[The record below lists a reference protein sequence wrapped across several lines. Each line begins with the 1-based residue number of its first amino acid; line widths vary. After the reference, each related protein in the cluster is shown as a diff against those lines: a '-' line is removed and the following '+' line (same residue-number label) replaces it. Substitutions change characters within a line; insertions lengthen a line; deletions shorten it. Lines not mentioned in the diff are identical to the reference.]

1 MKRVI
6 LLLAAVL
13 LAVGVQAQD
22 PSEQAFPSF
31 VEVSSSA
38 YREVA
43 PNMVYLSITINERE
57 SKGRITVEEQERDM
71 VAALKKLGIDTKT
84 DLRVSDLSSSQL
96 KRSQAVKTKSYQLK
110 MTDVALVGSV
120 YIALNEIGITTIN
133 IENVTNTN
141 RDSIED
147 ELRVE
152 AMRNARANAKLMAEA
167 IDQTIGKAFYI
178 HTYDVSVSTV
188 RNEMDGVVVTAFG
201 ATKRADVPEPVIT
214 ELRKIRISVQVRAK
228 FVLE

>member
-6 LLLAAVL
+6 LLFAAVL
-13 LAVGVQAQD
+13 MALGVQAQ
-22 PSEQAFPSF
+22 SEQAFPSF

-201 ATKRADVPEPVIT
+201 ATKRTDAPEPVIT

>member
-6 LLLAAVL
+6 LLFAAVL
-13 LAVGVQAQD
+13 MALGVQAQ
-22 PSEQAFPSF
+22 SEQAFPSF

-43 PNMVYLSITINERE
+43 PNLVYLSITINERE

-201 ATKRADVPEPVIT
+201 ATKRADAPEPVIT

>member
-6 LLLAAVL
+6 LLFAAVL
-13 LAVGVQAQD
+13 MALGVQAQ
-22 PSEQAFPSF
+22 SEQAFPSF

-71 VAALKKLGIDTKT
+71 VAVLKKLGIDTKT

-152 AMRNARANAKLMAEA
+152 AIHNARDNAKLMAEA
-167 IDQTIGKAFYI
+167 LDQTIGKAFYI

-188 RNEMDGVVVTAFG
+188 RNEMDGVVV
-201 ATKRADVPEPVIT
+201 ATFASKRADAPEPVIT

>member
-1 MKRVI
+1 MA
-6 LLLAAVL
+6 L
-13 LAVGVQAQD
+13 GVQAQ
-22 PSEQAFPSF
+22 SEQAFPSF

-38 YREVA
+38 YREVV
-43 PNMVYLSITINERE
+43 PNLVYLSITINERE

-71 VAALKKLGIDTKT
+71 VAALKELGIDTKT
-84 DLRVSDLSSSQL
+84 DLRVSDMSSSQL
-96 KRSQAVKTKSYQLK
+96 KRTQAVKTKSYQLK
-110 MTDVALVGSV
+110 MTDIALVGSV
-120 YIALNEIGITTIN
+120 YMALNEIGITTIN
-133 IENVTNTN
+133 IESVTNTN
-141 RDSIED
+141 KDRIED

-152 AMRNARANAKLMAEA
+152 AVRNARANAKLMAEA
-167 IDQTIGKAFYI
+167 IDQTVGKAFYI

-201 ATKRADVPEPVIT
+201 ATKRADAPEPVIT

>member
-6 LLLAAVL
+6 LLFAAVL
-13 LAVGVQAQD
+13 MALGVQAQ
-22 PSEQAFPSF
+22 SEQAFPSF

-71 VAALKKLGIDTKT
+71 VAALKALGIKT
-84 DLRVSDLSSSQL
+84 NLYLRVSDMSSSLL
-96 KRSQAVKTKSYQLK
+96 KRNQSVTTKTYQLK
-110 MTDVALVGSV
+110 LNEVALVGDV
-120 YIALNEIGITTIN
+120 YTALNEIGITTIN
-133 IENVTNTN
+133 IEKVTNTN
-141 RDSIED
+141 MDAIQN

-152 AMRNARANAKLMAEA
+152 AIQNARANAKLMAEA
-167 IDQTIGKAFYI
+167 LDQTVGKAFYI
-178 HTYDVSVSTV
+178 YTHDAMVSTV
-188 RNEMDGVVVTAFG
+188 RNEMNDGVV
-201 ATKRADVPEPVIT
+201 ATFAMKRFDAPEPVIT

>member
-1 MKRVI
+1 
-6 LLLAAVL
+6 
-13 LAVGVQAQD
+13 
-22 PSEQAFPSF
+22 
-31 VEVSSSA
+31 
-38 YREVA
+38 
-43 PNMVYLSITINERE
+43 
-57 SKGRITVEEQERDM
+57 M

-133 IENVTNTN
+133 IENVINTN
-141 RDSIED
+141 KDSIED

-201 ATKRADVPEPVIT
+201 ATKRADAPEPVIT

>member
-31 VEVSSSA
+31 VEVSSRA
-38 YREVA
+38 DRDVA
-43 PNMVYLSITINERE
+43 PNQVFLSITINERE

-71 VAALKKLGIDTKT
+71 VAALKALGVKT
-84 DLRVSDLSSSQL
+84 NLDLRVSDMSSSL
-96 KRSQAVKTKSYQLK
+96 HKRNQAVTTKTYQLK
-110 MTDVALVGSV
+110 LNEVALVGEV
-120 YIALNEIGITTIN
+120 YTALNEIGITTIN
-133 IENVTNTN
+133 IEKVTNTN
-141 RDSIED
+141 MDAIQN

-152 AMRNARANAKLMAEA
+152 AIQNARANAKLMAEA
-167 IDQTIGKAFYI
+167 LDQTVGKAFYI
-178 HTYDVSVSTV
+178 YTHDAMVSTV
-188 RNEMDGVVVTAFG
+188 RNEMNDGVV
-201 ATKRADVPEPVIT
+201 ATFAMKRIDAPEPVVT
-214 ELRKIRISVQVRAK
+214 ELRMMKVSVNVRVK

>member
-6 LLLAAVL
+6 LLFAAVL
-13 LAVGVQAQD
+13 MALGVQAQ
-22 PSEQAFPSF
+22 SEQAFPSF

-152 AMRNARANAKLMAEA
+152 AIHNARDNAKLMAEA
-167 IDQTIGKAFYI
+167 LDQTIGKAFYI
-178 HTYDVSVSTV
+178 YTHDVMVSTV
-188 RNEMDGVVVTAFG
+188 RNGSNDMVV
-201 ATKRADVPEPVIT
+201 ATFASKRTDAPEPVIT

>member
-6 LLLAAVL
+6 LLFAAVL
-13 LAVGVQAQD
+13 MALGVQAQ
-22 PSEQAFPSF
+22 SEQAFPSF

-71 VAALKKLGIDTKT
+71 VAVLKKLGIDTKT

-152 AMRNARANAKLMAEA
+152 AIHNARDNAKLMAEA
-167 IDQTIGKAFYI
+167 LDQTVGKAFYI
-178 HTYDVSVSTV
+178 YIHDAMVSTV
-188 RNEMDGVVVTAFG
+188 RNEMNDGVV
-201 ATKRADVPEPVIT
+201 ATFAMKRFDAPEPVIT

>member
-6 LLLAAVL
+6 LLFAAVL
-13 LAVGVQAQD
+13 MALGVQAQ
-22 PSEQAFPSF
+22 SEQAFPSF

-43 PNMVYLSITINERE
+43 PNLVYLSITINERE

-96 KRSQAVKTKSYQLK
+96 KRSQAVKSKSYQLK

-152 AMRNARANAKLMAEA
+152 AIHNARDNAKLMAEA
-167 IDQTIGKAFYI
+167 LDQTIGKAFYI
-178 HTYDVSVSTV
+178 QTYDVSVSTV
-188 RNEMDGVVVTAFG
+188 RNGSNDMVV
-201 ATKRADVPEPVIT
+201 ATFASKRTDAPEPVIT

>member
-31 VEVSSSA
+31 VEVSSRA
-38 YREVA
+38 DRDVA
-43 PNMVYLSITINERE
+43 PNQVFLSITINERE

-71 VAALKKLGIDTKT
+71 VAALKALGIKT
-84 DLRVSDLSSSQL
+84 NLYLRVSDMSSSLL
-96 KRSQAVKTKSYQLK
+96 KRNQAVTTKSYQLELN
-110 MTDVALVGSV
+110 DVALVGDV
-120 YIALNEIGITTIN
+120 YTALNEIGITTIN
-133 IENVTNTN
+133 IEKVTNTN
-141 RDSIED
+141 MDTIQN

-152 AMRNARANAKLMAEA
+152 AIQNARVNAKLMAEA
-167 IDQTIGKAFYI
+167 LNQTIGKAFYI
-178 HTYDVSVSTV
+178 YTFDALISTV
-188 RNEMDGVVVTAFG
+188 RNEMNDGVV
-201 ATKRADVPEPVIT
+201 ATFAMKRLDAPEPAVT
-214 ELRKIRISVQVRAK
+214 ELRKMKVSVQVRVK

>member
-31 VEVSSSA
+31 VEVSCRA
-38 YREVA
+38 DRDVA
-43 PNMVYLSITINERE
+43 PNQVFLSITINERE

-71 VAALKKLGIDTKT
+71 VAALKALGIKT
-84 DLRVSDLSSSQL
+84 NLSLRVSDMSSSLL
-96 KRSQAVKTKSYQLK
+96 KRNQAVTTKTYQLK
-110 MTDVALVGSV
+110 LNEVALVGEV
-120 YIALNEIGITTIN
+120 YTALNEIGITTIN
-133 IENVTNTN
+133 IEKVTNTN
-141 RDSIED
+141 MDAIQN

-152 AMRNARANAKLMAEA
+152 AIQNARANAKLMAEA
-167 IDQTIGKAFYI
+167 LDQTVGKAFYI
-178 HTYDVSVSTV
+178 YTHDAMVSTV
-188 RNEMDGVVVTAFG
+188 RNEMNDGVV
-201 ATKRADVPEPVIT
+201 ATFAMKRIDAPEPVVT
-214 ELRKIRISVQVRAK
+214 ELRMMKVSVNVRVK

>member
-6 LLLAAVL
+6 LLFAAVL
-13 LAVGVQAQD
+13 MALGVQAQ
-22 PSEQAFPSF
+22 SEQAFPSF

-71 VAALKKLGIDTKT
+71 VAVLKKLGIDTKT

-201 ATKRADVPEPVIT
+201 ATKRADAPEPVIT

>member
-6 LLLAAVL
+6 LLFAAVL
-13 LAVGVQAQD
+13 MALGVQAQ
-22 PSEQAFPSF
+22 SEQAFPSF

-133 IENVTNTN
+133 IENVINTN
-141 RDSIED
+141 KDSIED

-152 AMRNARANAKLMAEA
+152 AIHNARDNAKLMAEA
-167 IDQTIGKAFYI
+167 LDQTIGKAFYI

-201 ATKRADVPEPVIT
+201 ATKRADAPEPVIT

>member
-6 LLLAAVL
+6 LLFAAVL
-13 LAVGVQAQD
+13 MALGVQAQ
-22 PSEQAFPSF
+22 SEQAFPSF

-201 ATKRADVPEPVIT
+201 ATKRADAPEPVIT

>member
-6 LLLAAVL
+6 LLFAAVL
-13 LAVGVQAQD
+13 MALGVQAQ
-22 PSEQAFPSF
+22 SEQAFPSF

-43 PNMVYLSITINERE
+43 PNLVYLSITINERE

-133 IENVTNTN
+133 IENVINAN
-141 RDSIED
+141 KDSIED

-152 AMRNARANAKLMAEA
+152 AIHNARDNAKLMAEA
-167 IDQTIGKAFYI
+167 LDQTIGKAFYI

-201 ATKRADVPEPVIT
+201 ATKRADAPEPVIT

>member
-6 LLLAAVL
+6 LLFAAVL
-13 LAVGVQAQD
+13 MALGVQAQ
-22 PSEQAFPSF
+22 SEQAFPSF

-71 VAALKKLGIDTKT
+71 VAVLKKLGIDTKT
-84 DLRVSDLSSSQL
+84 DLRVSDLSSSLL

-133 IENVTNTN
+133 IENVINTN
-141 RDSIED
+141 KDSIED

-201 ATKRADVPEPVIT
+201 ATKRADAPEPVIT

>member
-6 LLLAAVL
+6 LLFAAVL
-13 LAVGVQAQD
+13 MALGVQAQ
-22 PSEQAFPSF
+22 SEQAFPSF

-71 VAALKKLGIDTKT
+71 VAVLKKLGIDTKT

-96 KRSQAVKTKSYQLK
+96 KRTQAVKTKSYQLK
-110 MTDVALVGSV
+110 MTDIALVGSV
-120 YIALNEIGITTIN
+120 YMALNEIGITTIN
-133 IENVTNTN
+133 IESVTNTN
-141 RDSIED
+141 KDRIED

-152 AMRNARANAKLMAEA
+152 AVRNARANAKLMADA
-167 IDQTIGKAFYI
+167 
-178 HTYDVSVSTV
+178 
-188 RNEMDGVVVTAFG
+188 
-201 ATKRADVPEPVIT
+201 PEPVVT
-214 ELRKIRISVQVRAK
+214 ELKKLKISVQVRAK

>member
-6 LLLAAVL
+6 LLFAAVL
-13 LAVGVQAQD
+13 MALGVQAQ
-22 PSEQAFPSF
+22 SEQAFPSF

-43 PNMVYLSITINERE
+43 PNLVYLSITINERE

-110 MTDVALVGSV
+110 MTDVALVCSV

-201 ATKRADVPEPVIT
+201 ATKRADAPEPVIT

>member
-71 VAALKKLGIDTKT
+71 VAALKALGIKT
-84 DLRVSDLSSSQL
+84 NLYLRVSDMSSSLL
-96 KRSQAVKTKSYQLK
+96 KRNQAVTTKTYQLK
-110 MTDVALVGSV
+110 LNEVALVGEV
-120 YIALNEIGITTIN
+120 YTALNEIGITTIN
-133 IENVTNTN
+133 IEKVTNTN
-141 RDSIED
+141 MDAIQN

-152 AMRNARANAKLMAEA
+152 AIQNARANAKLMAEA
-167 IDQTIGKAFYI
+167 LDQTVGKAFYI
-178 HTYDVSVSTV
+178 YTHDAMVSTV
-188 RNEMDGVVVTAFG
+188 RNEMNDGVV
-201 ATKRADVPEPVIT
+201 ATFAMKRIDAPEPVVT
-214 ELRKIRISVQVRAK
+214 ELRMMKVSVNVRVK

>member
-6 LLLAAVL
+6 LLFAAVL
-13 LAVGVQAQD
+13 MALGVQAQ
-22 PSEQAFPSF
+22 SEQAFPSF

-133 IENVTNTN
+133 IENVINTN
-141 RDSIED
+141 KDSIED

-201 ATKRADVPEPVIT
+201 ATKRADAPEPVIT

>member
-71 VAALKKLGIDTKT
+71 VAALKALGIKT
-84 DLRVSDLSSSQL
+84 NLYLRVSDMSSNLL
-96 KRSQAVKTKSYQLK
+96 KRNQAVTTKTYQLK
-110 MTDVALVGSV
+110 LNEVALVGEV
-120 YIALNEIGITTIN
+120 YTALNEIGITTIN
-133 IENVTNTN
+133 IEKVTNTN
-141 RDSIED
+141 MDAIQN

-152 AMRNARANAKLMAEA
+152 AIQNARANAKLMAEA
-167 IDQTIGKAFYI
+167 LDQTVGKAFYI
-178 HTYDVSVSTV
+178 YTHDAMVSTV
-188 RNEMDGVVVTAFG
+188 RNEMNDGVV
-201 ATKRADVPEPVIT
+201 ATFAMKRIDAPEPVVT
-214 ELRKIRISVQVRAK
+214 ELRMMKVSVNVRVK

>member
-1 MKRVI
+1 MA
-6 LLLAAVL
+6 L
-13 LAVGVQAQD
+13 GVQAQ
-22 PSEQAFPSF
+22 SEQAFPSF

-71 VAALKKLGIDTKT
+71 VAVLKKLGIDTKT

-152 AMRNARANAKLMAEA
+152 AIHNARDNAKLMAEA
-167 IDQTIGKAFYI
+167 LDQTIGKAFYI
-178 HTYDVSVSTV
+178 YTHDAMVSTV
-188 RNEMDGVVVTAFG
+188 RNEMNDGVV
-201 ATKRADVPEPVIT
+201 ATFAMKRFDAPEPVVT

>member
-71 VAALKKLGIDTKT
+71 VAALKALGIKT
-84 DLRVSDLSSSQL
+84 NLYLRVSDMSSSLL
-96 KRSQAVKTKSYQLK
+96 KRNQAVTTKTYQLK
-110 MTDVALVGSV
+110 LNEVALVGEV
-120 YIALNEIGITTIN
+120 YTALNEIGITTIN
-133 IENVTNTN
+133 IEKVTNTN

-152 AMRNARANAKLMAEA
+152 AIHNARANAKLMAEA

-201 ATKRADVPEPVIT
+201 ATKRADAPEPVIT

>member
-6 LLLAAVL
+6 LLFAAVL
-13 LAVGVQAQD
+13 MALGVQAQ
-22 PSEQAFPSF
+22 SEQAFPSF

-152 AMRNARANAKLMAEA
+152 AIHNARDNAKLMAEA
-167 IDQTIGKAFYI
+167 LDQTIGKAFYI

-201 ATKRADVPEPVIT
+201 ATKRADAPEPVIT

>member
-6 LLLAAVL
+6 LLFAAVL
-13 LAVGVQAQD
+13 MALGVQAQ
-22 PSEQAFPSF
+22 SEQAFPSF

-152 AMRNARANAKLMAEA
+152 AIHNARDNAKLMAEA
-167 IDQTIGKAFYI
+167 LDQTIGKAFYI
-178 HTYDVSVSTV
+178 YTHDAMVSTV
-188 RNEMDGVVVTAFG
+188 RNEMNDGVV
-201 ATKRADVPEPVIT
+201 ATFAMKRFDAPEPVVT